1 MGSRKVPAVLA
12 KPLEGSGLLSS
23 GLQRHGCA
31 AIAMIEPGAAS
42 PGIALARS
50 LRLQQGLL
58 DRVVGLAWE
67 RDASRLRSADLGL
80 ASVVGTSIDDD
91 AHFLS
96 ALQEVRDRWGV
107 QVLLG
112 ARSADVA
119 AISRL
124 DSEIAHL
131 GIRTFG
137 PTRAQREMLSTGGG
151 ETRAPRRVDV
161 SYAVAAVGDGRG
173 GVAGVAALRKVVP
186 QRGSQRWVGVAAQDE
201 GLLAMVRAFF
211 SACSLRGPAELDVGR
226 DEEGYHVLRV
236 EPRLPAWVQLFAS
249 YGPNLPAVLVKL
261 AQGEPVAHPAELP
274 GGPLLVGAAWE
285 AWMTPA

>member
-1 MGSRKVPAVLA
+1 
-12 KPLEGSGLLSS
+12 
-23 GLQRHGCA
+23 
-31 AIAMIEPGAAS
+31 MIETGAAS
-42 PGIALARS
+42 PGIALARA
-50 LRLQQGLL
+50 LRREQGLL

-67 RDASRLRSADLGL
+67 HDASRLRAADLGL

-91 AHFLS
+91 AHFLA
-96 ALQEVRDRWGV
+96 ALQGVRDRWGV

-112 ARSADVA
+112 ARTADVL

-124 DSEIAHL
+124 EPEIAGL
-131 GIRTFG
+131 GIHTFV
-137 PTRAQREMLSTGGG
+137 PTRAQLDLLGGSG
-151 ETRAPRRVDV
+151 ESRATAQGDV

-201 GLLAMVRAFF
+201 GLLAAVRGFF
-211 SACSLRGPAELDVGR
+211 SVSSLRGATELEMVR
-226 DEEGYHVLRV
+226 DGAGYHVGRV

-249 YGPNLPAVLVKL
+249 YGPNLPATLVRL
-261 AQGEPVAHPAELP
+261 ALGEPVAPPVELP

>member
-1 MGSRKVPAVLA
+1 M
-12 KPLEGSGLLSS
+12 LST
-23 GLQRHGCA
+23 GAQRHGCA
-31 AIAMIEPGAAS
+31 AIAMIETGAAS
-42 PGIALARS
+42 PGIALARA
-50 LRLQQGLL
+50 LRREQGLL

-67 RDASRLRSADLGL
+67 RDASRLRAADLGL
-80 ASVVGTSIDDD
+80 ATVVGTSIDDD

-112 ARSADVA
+112 ARSADVL

-124 DSEIAHL
+124 EAEISHL
-131 GIRTFG
+131 GIHTFG
-137 PTRAQREMLSTGGG
+137 PTQAQVALLASGSEARTPGQ
-151 ETRAPRRVDV
+151 ADV
-161 SYAVAAVGDGRG
+161 SYAVAVVGDGRG

-201 GLLAMVRAFF
+201 GLLAAVRAFVSGF
-211 SACSLRGPAELDVGR
+211 PIRGPAELEIGR
-226 DEEGYHVLRV
+226 DAAGYHVFRI

-249 YGPNLPAVLVKL
+249 YGPNLPAILVRL
-261 AQGEPVAHPAELP
+261 AQGEPVSAPAELP

>member
-1 MGSRKVPAVLA
+1 
-12 KPLEGSGLLSS
+12 
-23 GLQRHGCA
+23 
-31 AIAMIEPGAAS
+31 MIETGAAS

-50 LRLQQGLL
+50 LHRERGLL

-67 RDASRLRSADLGL
+67 RDVARLRAADLGL
-80 ASVVGTSIDDD
+80 AAVVGTSIDDD

-112 ARSADVA
+112 ARSADA
-119 AISRL
+119 LAISRL
-124 DSEIAHL
+124 ESEIAGL

-137 PTRAQREMLSTGGG
+137 PTPAQVDLLATAGEARAQGH
-151 ETRAPRRVDV
+151 VDV

-201 GLLAMVRAFF
+201 GLLAAVRGFF
-211 SACSLRGPAELDVGR
+211 SVSALRGAAELEIGR
-226 DEEGYHVLRV
+226 DGTGYHVFRV

-249 YGPNLPAVLVKL
+249 YGPNLPAVLVRL
-261 AQGEPVAHPAELP
+261 AQGEPVAPPAELP

-285 AWMTPA
+285 AWMSPA